1 MPLNSTNPSSTQPPY
16 KNKRKRDDKD
26 TGPNAKRRLL
36 TIRDADSLINGIFD
50 DIEEKLEEVKSYNDK
65 MIKNVRPVY
74 YNLER
79 TKHVFP
85 FEILRYRVRIQKNE
99 IVDLRRKFGRLL
111 IYLTDEAK
119 RLMRELGHTPSGR
132 IYKEIDA
139 LSNIVKVFED
149 HLRRGGIVREFM
161 DDNVTGLI
169 RDYSFI
175 DKQRLLRI
183 IENYG
188 VDEQIYEYYESNNLQ
203 GITPKC
209 SEMEPIKKSI
219 LVAIYNCLTSN
230 NTQESGGWNSN
241 IFAFK
246 EKRLSSSL
254 SERLLAFRDE
264 IDKMNENIQELNQK
278 IDQYIIESFILPEEE
293 SIYKKEGEQH
303 SGVIARLRTFIGK
316 DFEKEPGEYVA
327 GLSPG
332 IDVDLKSFKSSH
344 IETFI
349 DYIANP
355 TLRLPK
361 LVHPEPHEFIFEG
374 AKHEIF
380 PWPGLNLERKKKLL
394 AIVEMNYNNITS
406 NPPRPNDQ
414 AFSMFIGKP
423 AGVKYDA
430 TKSIAKWTPPTDES
444 YLDDQSYDESYL
456 LQLISLAPEE

>member
-1 MPLNSTNPSSTQPPY
+1 MSLNSTNPSSTQPPY
-16 KNKRKRDDKD
+16 KRKRDDKN

-36 TIRDADSLINGIFD
+36 TISIKGADSLINGIFD
-50 DIEEKLEEVKSYNDK
+50 DIEEKLGEVNSYNVK

-85 FEILRYRVRIQKNE
+85 FKKLIYMVRTQKRE
-99 IVDLRRKFGRLL
+99 IVNLRRRFGRLL

-119 RLMRELGHTPSGR
+119 RLMRELGHTPSAR

-149 HLRRGGIVREFM
+149 HLRRGDTMRKFM
-161 DDNVTGLI
+161 DDNVKGLI
-169 RDYSFI
+169 RDYSFR
-175 DKQRLLRI
+175 DKQRLVRI
-183 IENYG
+183 IKNYG
-188 VDEQIYEYYESNNLQ
+188 VDEQIYEYYESINLQ
-203 GITPKC
+203 GITPDC

-219 LVAIYNCLTSN
+219 LVAIFNCLTSY
-230 NTQESGGWNSN
+230 NTTESESWNSN
-241 IFAFK
+241 IYAFRNK
-246 EKRLSSSL
+246 KLSSSL

-293 SIYKKEGEQH
+293 FIYKKEGEKH

-361 LVHPEPHEFIFEG
+361 LVHPEPHEFIFKGVE
-374 AKHEIF
+374 HEIF
-380 PWPGLNLERKKKLL
+380 PWPGMNLKEKKELL
-394 AIVEMNYNNITS
+394 VNVYQNSRNITS

-414 AFSMFIGKP
+414 AFPMFIGKP

-430 TKSIAKWTPPTDES
+430 TQSIAKWTPPTDES
-444 YLDDQSYDESYL
+444 YLDDQSNDESYL
-456 LQLISLAPEE
+456 